1 MRRDHS
7 PELHEAIVHL
17 RAARVLVK
25 KIEGLKHPKYVDLHL
40 ALIEGLGVLESH
52 LLNLT
57 SKPFKPVRQA
67 G

>member
-40 ALIEGLGVLESH
+40 ALIDGLGALESH
-52 LLNLT
+52 LLNLN
-57 SKPFKPVRQA
+57 
-67 G
+67 

>member
-1 MRRDHS
+1 MRRDLS

-17 RAARVLVK
+17 QAARVLVN

-40 ALIEGLGVLESH
+40 ALIDGMGVLESH